1 MTIEEF
7 NNTKFYAGMRF
18 LCKPMN
24 GEWEASAETIISVN
38 FDQKLIATI
47 PDNRLEE
54 DDDDPS
60 SWNWW
65 RCENCELITN
75 P

>member
-7 NNTKFYAGMRF
+7 NKTKFYAGMRF

-24 GEWEASAETIISVN
+24 GEWEATTETIISVN

-47 PDNRLEE
+47 PDNLSEE
-54 DDDDPS
+54 DSDDPS
-60 SWNWW
+60 LWNWW
-65 RCENCELITN
+65 RCENCEIIKTK
-75 P
+75 